1 MIDDLRRTIEEDSG
15 FDISINVTLDRNV
28 EPESPSDIN
37 EICVLTNFK
46 YWNRENNILS
56 TNNFD
61 NAWFKKIVSLGESA
75 VPTIY
80 KIIKETPH
88 PIVQALDEIY
98 PGTMKYEGNVTLEEV
113 CKAWTTTL
121 ILLGKI

>member
-1 MIDDLRRTIEEDSG
+1 MNDDLRRTFEEDSG
-15 FDISINVTLDRNV
+15 FDISINVTLGKEV
-28 EPESPSDIN
+28 ESESSADLN
-37 EICVLTNFK
+37 EVCVMTNFQ
-46 YWNRENNILS
+46 YWNRETNLFS

-61 NAWFKKIVSLGESA
+61 NAWYKKIVSLGEGA

-80 KIIKETPH
+80 KIIKKTPH

-98 PGTMKYEGNVTLEEV
+98 PGTMSYKGNVTLEEV
-113 CKAWTTTL
+113 CEAWTTTL

>member
-1 MIDDLRRTIEEDSG
+1 MNDLRNTFEEDSG
-15 FDISINVTLDRNV
+15 FGISINVTLGKEV
-28 EPESPSDIN
+28 ESESSSDIY
-37 EICVLTNFK
+37 EVCVMTNFQ
-46 YWNRENNILS
+46 YWNRETNLFS

-61 NAWFKKIVSLGESA
+61 NSWYKKIVSLGENA

-98 PGTMKYEGNVTLEEV
+98 PGMMKYKGNVTLEDV
-113 CKAWTTTL
+113 CEAWVTTL